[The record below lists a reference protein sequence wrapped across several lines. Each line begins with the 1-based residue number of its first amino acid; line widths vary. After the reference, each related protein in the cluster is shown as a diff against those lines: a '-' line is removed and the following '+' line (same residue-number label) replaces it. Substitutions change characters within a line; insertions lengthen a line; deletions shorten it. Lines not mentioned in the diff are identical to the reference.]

1 VYALRIGKHDRQQG
15 LQLRHFFCQSTAN
28 KFISP
33 SPQQQLFSSLP
44 CVCLHSVLVAAT
56 CAPGPPGLAGRA
68 SIVPYTM
75 KKNEKSARQLGCQSN
90 SSSLF
95 LNFSFSFLIFILH
108 SSSWLVYLHFPRA
121 EKGAGTYTH
130 KPMRLQELESSYI
143 TLFSLLLLFYRSRG
157 KIDL

>member
-1 VYALRIGKHDRQQG
+1 MKLSIVCVLCVCVYALRIGKHDRQQG

-44 CVCLHSVLVAAT
+44 CVCLHSVLGRGNR
-56 CAPGPPGLAGRA
+56 APGPPGLAGRS

-95 LNFSFSFLIFILH
+95 LEFFFFSHFYILH
-108 SSSWLVYLHFPRA
+108 FSSWLVYLHFPRA
-121 EKGAGTYTH
+121 EKGAGTYIPT
-130 KPMRLQELESSYI
+130 
-143 TLFSLLLLFYRSRG
+143 SR
-157 KIDL
+157 